1 MNQTSHIS
9 VALGPFE
16 DIVMAGLTRI
26 IEDDPSLELVGAFG
40 GAGDAPGAVLAG
52 SPASVLLIN
61 YTSPADAS
69 RVEALRRDHP
79 EARIVVLAE
88 RGLAGE
94 CAKLLALGVAACLGK
109 DTQRRDVITAIHL
122 ASRGMRL
129 TPSVGAERRSGE
141 RSRPSDSLTPRE
153 SDVLDGLRQGR
164 SNAEIASEL
173 QVSVETVRT
182 HARRIYTKLGV
193 SSRRDLSRA
202 PGNNSAD

>member
-1 MNQTSHIS
+1 
-9 VALGPFE
+9 
-16 DIVMAGLTRI
+16 MAGLTRI
-26 IEDDPSLELVGAFG
+26 IEDDPSLELIG
-40 GAGDAPGAVLAG
+40 GLDSAGSASDAVLAG
-52 SPASVLLIN
+52 SPAPVLLVN
-61 YTSPADAS
+61 YTSSADAE

-88 RGLAGE
+88 RELANE

-129 TPSVGAERRSGE
+129 APSVGAERRSGE

-153 SDVLDGLRQGR
+153 SDVLEGLRQGR
-164 SNAEIASEL
+164 SNAEIASQLE
-173 QVSVETVRT
+173 VSVETVRT

-202 PGNNSAD
+202 AGGSASD